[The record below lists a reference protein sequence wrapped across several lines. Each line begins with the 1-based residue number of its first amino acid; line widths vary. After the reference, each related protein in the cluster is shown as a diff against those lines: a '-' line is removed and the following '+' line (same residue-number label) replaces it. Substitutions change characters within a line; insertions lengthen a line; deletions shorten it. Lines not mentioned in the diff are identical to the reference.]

1 MPERT
6 KRNNSHRGT
15 SLQDEYVSCKNK
27 QKKVALQKKK
37 LFFGTMTT
45 FKQNKLRMIKETI
58 RKTVQTASIL
68 EPAKKQRNKVRCQ
81 SHNRTLTEGN
91 EFSSDLEL

>member
-1 MPERT
+1 M
-6 KRNNSHRGT
+6 SHAKTNKKKSRIK
-15 SLQDEYVSCKNK
+15 KN
-27 QKKVALQKKK
+27 K
-37 LFFGTMTT
+37 LFFGTMTA